1 MYMRS
6 LKKNFGEA
14 GEQGGG
20 GPMNNCVC
28 RGGGGVLRPIFE
40 ILMGEFIKFEFFR
53 TLPSRS
59 FMM

>member
-1 MYMRS
+1 MRS

-20 GPMNNCVC
+20 VLWIIAFA
-28 RGGGGVLRPIFE
+28 GGGVLRPIFE
-40 ILMGEFIKFEFFR
+40 ILLGEFIKFEFFR